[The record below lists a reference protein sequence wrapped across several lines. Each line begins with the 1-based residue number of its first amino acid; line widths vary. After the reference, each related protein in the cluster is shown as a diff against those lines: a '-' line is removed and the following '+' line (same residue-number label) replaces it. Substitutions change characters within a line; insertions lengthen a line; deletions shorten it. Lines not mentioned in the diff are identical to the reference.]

1 MANSVYLVVC
11 DALSHIVSRR
21 AAENIVR
28 DALRT
33 IKSDPDA
40 VTAREM
46 QDMLKGQVFA
56 RLQQIIPVAQAR
68 GEIKTLLQKLEVLT
82 ASEKPSLSPEVLEGL
97 EALRAEFAPF
107 VKLDHRRVKR
117 IRAGIE
123 VLPEAPDPVRALNSL
138 WAELDLLFN
147 EIGPDEPQVESQAD
161 VVIPVMI
168 TSEMINPGMV
178 HPEMLAPA
186 VLPKPSAHP
195 TPVSGVSSD
204 GVLEIADDLDEEL
217 GGTAYTSPDHISAEL
232 VSGAGNSASS
242 NSSADFGTATV
253 ELGRYELPD
262 ALIDPLDDLELDD
275 GLATANQNASEQA
288 ATAEGTPFLISE
300 FDEFGLEFELEE
312 GPESDAVETEIFATE
327 APESPEPVA
336 AKLNPNVS
344 AEIDPAEELRRA
356 LEEEAALR
364 QAFDE
369 EAGLQSNASA
379 APDSVKPETAQL
391 ESSSEPNHSEPG
403 QSVPSQSEP
412 GQSVP
417 GQSVPGQSV
426 PVAPITAPSSKTA
439 PSASRPPATGS
450 PATGSPATG
459 SPATAPSVTPAR
471 KPAARR
477 TTVATQPRP
486 QAALSNEAQEL
497 LIARF
502 ALEEGVIG
510 VAISNRAGQVS
521 LSRMREGSAEDL
533 AGMSAATAM
542 LLESQRSFDVFYTD
556 LGVAN
561 VFIAPLGDSLL
572 TVLAD
577 KQVNVGRVLSEVK
590 TVKEEI

>member
-1 MANSVYLVVC
+1 MANSVYLAVC

-33 IKSDPDA
+33 ARTDPDA

-68 GEIKTLLQKLEVLT
+68 GEIKSLLQKLEALN
-82 ASEKPSLSPEVLEGL
+82 ANEKPSLSPEVLEGL

-107 VKLDHRRVKR
+107 VKLEHRRVKR
-117 IRAGIE
+117 IRAGID

-147 EIGPDEPQVESQAD
+147 EIGPSEPEVPVA
-161 VVIPVMI
+161 PVMA
-168 TSEMINPGMV
+168 EMFT
-178 HPEMLAPA
+178 PEP
-186 VLPKPSAHP
+186 VLIPKPSAHP

-204 GVLEIADDLDEEL
+204 GVLEIADDMDTEEE
-217 GGTAYTSPDHISAEL
+217 PVEI
-232 VSGAGNSASS
+232 AGN
-242 NSSADFGTATV
+242 ATV

-262 ALIDPLDDLELDD
+262 AVLDPPETEDHRPLLGTEDVPDPVVSDD
-275 GLATANQNASEQA
+275 A
-288 ATAEGTPFLISE
+288 PFMIAE

-312 GPESDAVETEIFATE
+312 VAEPEAQGLPNLELERPA
-327 APESPEPVA
+327 EPIVA
-336 AKLNPNVS
+336 KRDPGVS
-344 AEIDPAEELRRA
+344 SEIDPAEELRRA

-364 QAFDE
+364 RAFDE
-369 EAGLQSNASA
+369 EAGLQSNAPAAEPSKPQPVALGSSA
-379 APDSVKPETAQL
+379 GHTTIAPATVATATVAPPTM
-391 ESSSEPNHSEPG
+391 SPP
-403 QSVPSQSEP
+403 SVPS
-412 GQSVP
+412 
-417 GQSVPGQSV
+417 
-426 PVAPITAPSSKTA
+426 TANQPA
-439 PSASRPPATGS
+439 PAT
-450 PATGSPATG
+450 
-459 SPATAPSVTPAR
+459 AR
-471 KPAARR
+471 KPAPARR
-477 TTVATQPRP
+477 KAIAKSRP
-486 QAALSNEAQEL
+486 QVTLSSEAKEL

-510 VAISNRAGQVS
+510 VTISDRIGQVS
-521 LSRMREGSAEDL
+521 LSRMREGSADDL
-533 AGMSAATAM
+533 AGMTAATAM

>member
-1 MANSVYLVVC
+1 MANSVYLAVC

-46 QDMLKGQVFA
+46 QEMLKGQVFA

-68 GEIKTLLQKLEVLT
+68 GEIKTLLQKLESLNI
-82 ASEKPSLSPEVLEGL
+82 SDKPSLSPEVLEGL
-97 EALRAEFAPF
+97 EALRAEFAPYL
-107 VKLDHRRVKR
+107 KLEHRRVKR
-117 IRAGIE
+117 IRAGID

-147 EIGPDEPQVESQAD
+147 EIGPSEPETPSEAVTS
-161 VVIPVMI
+161 VVAAAPMI
-168 TSEMINPGMV
+168 LE
-178 HPEMLAPA
+178 PEPA
-186 VLPKPSAHP
+186 FAPKPSAHP
-195 TPVSGVSSD
+195 TPVSGVGGD
-204 GVLEIADDLDEEL
+204 GVLEIADDLDEEESE
-217 GGTAYTSPDHISAEL
+217 GAVR
-232 VSGAGNSASS
+232 VSM
-242 NSSADFGTATV
+242 ATV

-262 ALIDPLDDLELDD
+262 AILDPLELDGGPMLLGTED
-275 GLATANQNASEQA
+275 SQPVTS
-288 ATAEGTPFLISE
+288 AEGTPFLISE

-312 GPESDAVETEIFATE
+312 
-327 APESPEPVA
+327 SPEPETVDA
-336 AKLNPNVS
+336 QLFAAESFEPQPPEPPPFRLDLAKLNPSVS

-369 EAGLQSNASA
+369 EAGLQSNASTVSESIPEA
-379 APDSVKPETAQL
+379 IKPEPAQL
-391 ESSSEPNHSEPG
+391 EPIKSEPNKPE
-403 QSVPSQSEP
+403 
-412 GQSVP
+412 
-417 GQSVPGQSV
+417 
-426 PVAPITAPSSKTA
+426 PVAPITAPASKPTQGTPA
-439 PSASRPPATGS
+439 PSAT
-450 PATGSPATG
+450 TT
-459 SPATAPSVTPAR
+459 AR
-471 KPAARR
+471 KPAASRR
-477 TTVATQPRP
+477 TAVATKPRP
-486 QAALSNEAQEL
+486 QVLSNEAQEL

-510 VAISNRAGQVS
+510 VTISNRVGQVS

>member
-1 MANSVYLVVC
+1 MANSVYLAVC

-46 QDMLKGQVFA
+46 QEMLKGQVFA

-68 GEIKTLLQKLEVLT
+68 GEIKSLLQKLEALNIID
-82 ASEKPSLSPEVLEGL
+82 KPSLSPEVLEGL
-97 EALRAEFAPF
+97 EALRAEFSPY
-107 VKLDHRRVKR
+107 VKLEHRRVKR

-147 EIGPDEPQVESQAD
+147 EIGPSEPETQAELEA
-161 VVIPVMI
+161 VASVPATV
-168 TSEMINPGMV
+168 T
-178 HPEMLAPA
+178 A
-186 VLPKPSAHP
+186 VLEPEPAFVPKPSAHP

-204 GVLEIADDLDEEL
+204 GVLEIADDLDEE
-217 GGTAYTSPDHISAEL
+217 PDNFDNFDNAANI
-232 VSGAGNSASS
+232 GM
-242 NSSADFGTATV
+242 ATV

-275 GLATANQNASEQA
+275 GQASVHNASVHNASVHNASVHNDAQQV
-288 ATAEGTPFLISE
+288 ATSEGEPFLISE

-312 GPESDAVETEIFATE
+312 SPEPETVDAEIFASE
-327 APESPEPVA
+327 PFESPEPVA
-336 AKLNPNVS
+336 KLNPSIS

-369 EAGLQSNASA
+369 EAGLQSNSS
-379 APDSVKPETAQL
+379 SVPESIKAESTKAESIKPEPAQL
-391 ESSSEPNHSEPG
+391 EPSKSE
-403 QSVPSQSEP
+403 
-412 GQSVP
+412 
-417 GQSVPGQSV
+417 
-426 PVAPITAPSSKTA
+426 PVAPISTPSSAPA
-439 PSASRPPATGS
+439 PSAK
-450 PATGSPATG
+450 
-459 SPATAPSVTPAR
+459 TAL
-471 KPAARR
+471 KPAASRR
-477 TTVATQPRP
+477 TSLATKPRP
-486 QAALSNEAQEL
+486 QAVLSNEAQEL

-510 VAISNRAGQVS
+510 VTISNRVGKVS

>member
-1 MANSVYLVVC
+1 MANSVYLAVC

-33 IKSDPDA
+33 ARTDPDA

-68 GEIKTLLQKLEVLT
+68 GEIKTLLQKLEAMNVN
-82 ASEKPSLSPEVLEGL
+82 EKPSLSPEVLEGL

-107 VKLDHRRVKR
+107 VKLEHRRVKR
-117 IRAGIE
+117 IRAGID

-147 EIGPDEPQVESQAD
+147 EIGPSEPEVPVAPEPIA
-161 VVIPVMI
+161 VPVMLA
-168 TSEMINPGMV
+168 SEPV
-178 HPEMLAPA
+178 PA
-186 VLPKPSAHP
+186 PKPSAHP

-204 GVLEIADDLDEEL
+204 GVLEIADDLEAEEE
-217 GGTAYTSPDHISAEL
+217 PVEI
-232 VSGAGNSASS
+232 AGNS
-242 NSSADFGTATV
+242 TV

-262 ALIDPLDDLELDD
+262 AIIDPLELDAPPLLGTD
-275 GLATANQNASEQA
+275 DIQATPSGDA
-288 ATAEGTPFLISE
+288 PFMIAE

-312 GPESDAVETEIFATE
+312 STEPEAQELPNLELEQPT
-327 APESPEPVA
+327 EPVV
-336 AKLNPNVS
+336 AKRDPGAS
-344 AEIDPAEELRRA
+344 GEINPAEELRRA

-364 QAFDE
+364 RAFDE
-369 EAGLQSNASA
+369 EAGLQSNATPADAEPSNPA
-379 APDSVKPETAQL
+379 SIVLDSSTD
-391 ESSSEPNHSEPG
+391 HST
-403 QSVPSQSEP
+403 
-412 GQSVP
+412 
-417 GQSVPGQSV
+417 
-426 PVAPITAPSSKTA
+426 VAPSTGLSSTANQT
-439 PSASRPPATGS
+439 T
-450 PATGSPATG
+450 
-459 SPATAPSVTPAR
+459 SVTAR
-471 KPAARR
+471 KPSPARR
-477 TTVATQPRP
+477 TAIVTKPRP
-486 QAALSNEAQEL
+486 QVTLSHEAQEL

-510 VAISNRAGQVS
+510 VAISNRIGQVS
-521 LSRMREGSAEDL
+521 LSRMREGSADDL
-533 AGMSAATAM
+533 AGMTAATAM

-556 LGVAN
+556 LGVAT

>member
-1 MANSVYLVVC
+1 MANSVYLAVC

-46 QDMLKGQVFA
+46 QEMLKGQVFA

-68 GEIKTLLQKLEVLT
+68 GEIKTLLQKLEALNI
-82 ASEKPSLSPEVLEGL
+82 SDKPSLSPEVLEGL
-97 EALRAEFAPF
+97 EALRAEFAPY
-107 VKLDHRRVKR
+107 VKLEHRRVKR
-117 IRAGIE
+117 IRAGID

-147 EIGPDEPQVESQAD
+147 EIGASEPETPSEAVTSVVEAASVTAPVTGPVTGP
-161 VVIPVMI
+161 VVLE
-168 TSEMINPGMV
+168 SESAFV
-178 HPEMLAPA
+178 
-186 VLPKPSAHP
+186 PKPSAHP

-204 GVLEIADDLDEEL
+204 GVLEIADDLDEEESE
-217 GGTAYTSPDHISAEL
+217 GAVL
-232 VSGAGNSASS
+232 VSM
-242 NSSADFGTATV
+242 ATV

-262 ALIDPLDDLELDD
+262 AILDPLELDGGPTLLGTD
-275 GLATANQNASEQA
+275 DIQPASV
-288 ATAEGTPFLISE
+288 EGAPFLISE

-312 GPESDAVETEIFATE
+312 SPEAEPVELEIFA
-327 APESPEPVA
+327 AESPEPTT
-336 AKLNPNVS
+336 AKLNPSVS

-369 EAGLQSNASA
+369 EAGLQGNASTV
-379 APDSVKPETAQL
+379 PEEIKPEKIKPEAIKAEPAQL
-391 ESSSEPNHSEPG
+391 ESSKSEPVE
-403 QSVPSQSEP
+403 
-412 GQSVP
+412 
-417 GQSVPGQSV
+417 
-426 PVAPITAPSSKTA
+426 PITAPASKSTQSTPTQGTPA
-439 PSASRPPATGS
+439 PSAT
-450 PATGSPATG
+450 TT
-459 SPATAPSVTPAR
+459 AR
-471 KPAARR
+471 KPAASRR
-477 TTVATQPRP
+477 TALATKPRP
-486 QAALSNEAQEL
+486 QATLSNEAQEL

-510 VAISNRAGQVS
+510 VTISNRIGQVS

>member
-1 MANSVYLVVC
+1 MANSVYLAVC

-46 QDMLKGQVFA
+46 QEMLKGQVFA

-68 GEIKTLLQKLEVLT
+68 GEIKTLLQKLEALNI
-82 ASEKPSLSPEVLEGL
+82 SEKPSLSPEVLEGL
-97 EALRAEFAPF
+97 EALRAEFAPYL
-107 VKLDHRRVKR
+107 KLEHRRVKR
-117 IRAGIE
+117 IRAGID

-147 EIGPDEPQVESQAD
+147 EIGPSEPETQAEPEPVAATPVTAS
-161 VVIPVMI
+161 VVLEPEPVF
-168 TSEMINPGMV
+168 V
-178 HPEMLAPA
+178 
-186 VLPKPSAHP
+186 PKPSAHP

-204 GVLEIADDLDEEL
+204 GVLEIADDLEEE
-217 GGTAYTSPDHISAEL
+217 SDHSDNAAMI
-232 VSGAGNSASS
+232 GM
-242 NSSADFGTATV
+242 ATV

-262 ALIDPLDDLELDD
+262 ALIDPLDELELDD
-275 GLATANQNASEQA
+275 GFEASVPNDAQQA
-288 ATAEGTPFLISE
+288 ATSEGAPFLISE

-312 GPESDAVETEIFATE
+312 SPEPEPVDAQLFAAE
-327 APESPEPVA
+327 AFESPEPVA
-336 AKLNPNVS
+336 AKLNPSTS

-369 EAGLQSNASA
+369 EAGLQSNASTGSESIPEA
-379 APDSVKPETAQL
+379 IKPEPAQL
-391 ESSSEPNHSEPG
+391 EPSKSE
-403 QSVPSQSEP
+403 
-412 GQSVP
+412 
-417 GQSVPGQSV
+417 
-426 PVAPITAPSSKTA
+426 PVAPSSTPA
-439 PSASRPPATGS
+439 PSAAT
-450 PATGSPATG
+450 
-459 SPATAPSVTPAR
+459 AR
-471 KPAARR
+471 KPAASRR
-477 TTVATQPRP
+477 TAVATKPRP
-486 QAALSNEAQEL
+486 QAVLSNEAQEL

-510 VAISNRAGQVS
+510 VTISNRVGQVS

>member
-40 VTAREM
+40 VTPREM

-68 GEIKTLLQKLEVLT
+68 GEIKTLLQKLEALN
-82 ASEKPSLSPEVLEGL
+82 ASEKPVLSPEVLEGL

-107 VKLDHRRVKR
+107 VKLEHRRVKR

-147 EIGPDEPQVESQAD
+147 EIGPDEPQAASQPEVAA
-161 VVIPVMI
+161 PVMI
-168 TSEMINPGMV
+168 TSEMVSPQ
-178 HPEMLAPA
+178 A
-186 VLPKPSAHP
+186 VLEPVLAPKPSAHP
-195 TPVSGVSSD
+195 TPVSGISSD
-204 GVLEIADDLDEEL
+204 GVLEIADDLGEDDRGEDDPGADLDEE
-217 GGTAYTSPDHISAEL
+217 PV
-232 VSGAGNSASS
+232 VS
-242 NSSADFGTATV
+242 TATV

-262 ALIDPLDDLELDD
+262 AVIDPLDEEIQAI
-275 GLATANQNASEQA
+275 LATPNSTTSNSTTSNTVNNEAGSEVVTGGA
-288 ATAEGTPFLISE
+288 PFLIAE
-300 FDEFGLEFELEE
+300 FDEFGLEFELE
-312 GPESDAVETEIFATE
+312 SDAEVQGSAVETELFE
-327 APESPEPVA
+327 LQDPEPVPV
-336 AKLNPNVS
+336 KQDKSKKDPSLS

-364 QAFDE
+364 RAFDE
-369 EAGLQSNASA
+369 EAGLQGNASA
-379 APDSVKPETAQL
+379 AIENRPE
-391 ESSSEPNHSEPG
+391 
-403 QSVPSQSEP
+403 
-412 GQSVP
+412 
-417 GQSVPGQSV
+417 
-426 PVAPITAPSSKTA
+426 
-439 PSASRPPATGS
+439 PSASE
-450 PATGSPATG
+450 
-459 SPATAPSVTPAR
+459 PSASEPSASEPSASEPSASVANPSETQAEPSKPVTPNPTPNP
-471 KPAARR
+471 KLVPAVQKSSAPRR
-477 TTVATQPRP
+477 AAVATKPRP
-486 QAALSNEAQEL
+486 KVAALSNEAQEL

-510 VAISNRAGQVS
+510 VTISNRAGQVS

-533 AGMSAATAM
+533 AGMTAATAM

-561 VFIAPLGDSLL
+561 VFIAPLGESLL

>member
-1 MANSVYLVVC
+1 MANSVYLAVC

-46 QDMLKGQVFA
+46 QEMLKGQVFA

-68 GEIKTLLQKLEVLT
+68 GEIKTLLQKLETLNI
-82 ASEKPSLSPEVLEGL
+82 SDKPSLSPEVLEGL
-97 EALRAEFAPF
+97 EALRAEFAPYL
-107 VKLDHRRVKR
+107 KLEHRRVKR
-117 IRAGIE
+117 IRAGID

-147 EIGPDEPQVESQAD
+147 EIGPSEPETPVESELVAAA
-161 VVIPVMI
+161 PV
-168 TSEMINPGMV
+168 TLE
-178 HPEMLAPA
+178 PEPA
-186 VLPKPSAHP
+186 FVPKPSAHP

-204 GVLEIADDLDEEL
+204 GVLEIADDLDEE
-217 GGTAYTSPDHISAEL
+217 SDHSDNAAMI
-232 VSGAGNSASS
+232 GM
-242 NSSADFGTATV
+242 ATV

-262 ALIDPLDDLELDD
+262 ALIDPLDELELDD
-275 GLATANQNASEQA
+275 GIEASVPNDAQQA
-288 ATAEGTPFLISE
+288 ATSEGTPFLISE

-312 GPESDAVETEIFATE
+312 SPEPEPVDAPLFAAE
-327 APESPEPVA
+327 SFESPEPVA
-336 AKLNPNVS
+336 AKLNPSTS

-369 EAGLQSNASA
+369 EAGLQSNASTVSEA
-379 APDSVKPETAQL
+379 IPEAIKPEPAQL
-391 ESSSEPNHSEPG
+391 EPSKSE
-403 QSVPSQSEP
+403 
-412 GQSVP
+412 
-417 GQSVPGQSV
+417 
-426 PVAPITAPSSKTA
+426 PVAPITAPITA
-439 PSASRPPATGS
+439 PSSTP
-450 PATGSPATG
+450 
-459 SPATAPSVTPAR
+459 APSATTTAR
-471 KPAARR
+471 KPAASRR
-477 TTVATQPRP
+477 TALATKPRP
-486 QAALSNEAQEL
+486 QAVLSNEAQEL

-510 VAISNRAGQVS
+510 VTISNRVGQVS

>member
-1 MANSVYLVVC
+1 MANSVYLAVC

-33 IKSDPDA
+33 ARTDPDA

-68 GEIKTLLQKLEVLT
+68 GEIKTLLQKLEAMNV
-82 ASEKPSLSPEVLEGL
+82 SEKPSLSPEVLEGL

-107 VKLDHRRVKR
+107 AKLEHRRVKR
-117 IRAGIE
+117 IRAGID

-147 EIGPDEPQVESQAD
+147 EIGPSEPE
-161 VVIPVMI
+161 
-168 TSEMINPGMV
+168 
-178 HPEMLAPA
+178 APA
-186 VLPKPSAHP
+186 AAEPVAMQVKFAPEPVLKPSTHP

-204 GVLEIADDLDEEL
+204 GVLEIADDLETDEE
-217 GGTAYTSPDHISAEL
+217 PVEI
-232 VSGAGNSASS
+232 AGN
-242 NSSADFGTATV
+242 ATV

-262 ALIDPLDDLELDD
+262 AALDPLELD
-275 GLATANQNASEQA
+275 GQPLLGTQVPEQA
-288 ATAEGTPFLISE
+288 TTNGDAPFMISE
-300 FDEFGLEFELEE
+300 FDEFGLEFELE
-312 GPESDAVETEIFATE
+312 DATETETTLPNLGFE
-327 APESPEPVA
+327 APEAQGAEPVV
-336 AKLNPNVS
+336 AKRDPKAS
-344 AEIDPAEELRRA
+344 GEIDPAEELRRA

-364 QAFDE
+364 RAFDE
-369 EAGLQSNASA
+369 EAGLQSNTAASDEPEPA
-379 APDSVKPETAQL
+379 SRKPEPL
-391 ESSSEPNHSEPG
+391 
-403 QSVPSQSEP
+403 VPSAP
-412 GQSVP
+412 
-417 GQSVPGQSV
+417 
-426 PVAPITAPSSKTA
+426 PVISTPVLT
-439 PSASRPPATGS
+439 S
-450 PATGSPATG
+450 PAVRKP
-459 SPATAPSVTPAR
+459 TPAR
-471 KPAARR
+471 RAAL
-477 TTVATQPRP
+477 ATKARP
-486 QAALSNEAQEL
+486 QVTLSNEAQEL

-510 VAISNRAGQVS
+510 VTISNRIGQVT
-521 LSRMREGSAEDL
+521 LSRMREGSADDL
-533 AGMSAATAM
+533 AGMTAATAM

>member
-40 VTAREM
+40 VTPREM

-68 GEIKTLLQKLEVLT
+68 GEIKTLLQKLEALN
-82 ASEKPSLSPEVLEGL
+82 ASEKPVLSPEVLEGL

-107 VKLDHRRVKR
+107 VKLEHRRVKR

-147 EIGPDEPQVESQAD
+147 EIGPDEPQAASQPEVAA
-161 VVIPVMI
+161 PVMI
-168 TSEMINPGMV
+168 TSEMVSPQ
-178 HPEMLAPA
+178 A
-186 VLPKPSAHP
+186 VLEPVLAPKPSAHP
-195 TPVSGVSSD
+195 TPVSGISSD
-204 GVLEIADDLDEEL
+204 GVLEIADDLGEDDRGEDDPGADLDEE
-217 GGTAYTSPDHISAEL
+217 PV
-232 VSGAGNSASS
+232 VS
-242 NSSADFGTATV
+242 TATV

-262 ALIDPLDDLELDD
+262 AVIDPLDEEIQAI
-275 GLATANQNASEQA
+275 LATPNSTTSNSTTSNTVNNEAGSEVVTGGA
-288 ATAEGTPFLISE
+288 PFLIAE
-300 FDEFGLEFELEE
+300 FDEFGLEFELE
-312 GPESDAVETEIFATE
+312 SDAEVQGSAVETELFE
-327 APESPEPVA
+327 LQDPEPVPV
-336 AKLNPNVS
+336 KQDKSKKDPSLS

-364 QAFDE
+364 RAFDE
-369 EAGLQSNASA
+369 EAGLQGNASA
-379 APDSVKPETAQL
+379 AIENRPE
-391 ESSSEPNHSEPG
+391 
-403 QSVPSQSEP
+403 
-412 GQSVP
+412 
-417 GQSVPGQSV
+417 
-426 PVAPITAPSSKTA
+426 
-439 PSASRPPATGS
+439 PSASE
-450 PATGSPATG
+450 
-459 SPATAPSVTPAR
+459 PSASEPSASVANPSETQAEPSKPVTPNPTPNPKLISAVQKSSAPR
-471 KPAARR
+471 RAA
-477 TTVATQPRP
+477 VATKPRP
-486 QAALSNEAQEL
+486 KVAALSNEAQEL

-510 VAISNRAGQVS
+510 VTISNRAGQVS

-533 AGMSAATAM
+533 AGMTAATAM

-561 VFIAPLGDSLL
+561 VFIAPLGESLL

>member
-1 MANSVYLVVC
+1 MANSVYLAVC

-46 QDMLKGQVFA
+46 QEMLKGQVFA

-68 GEIKTLLQKLEVLT
+68 GEIKTLLQKLESLNI
-82 ASEKPSLSPEVLEGL
+82 SDKPSLSPEVLEGL
-97 EALRAEFAPF
+97 EALRAEFAPYL
-107 VKLDHRRVKR
+107 KLEHRRVKR
-117 IRAGIE
+117 IRAGID

-147 EIGPDEPQVESQAD
+147 EIGPSEPEPVEPELVAAA
-161 VVIPVMI
+161 PV
-168 TSEMINPGMV
+168 TLE
-178 HPEMLAPA
+178 PEPA
-186 VLPKPSAHP
+186 FVPKPSAHP
-195 TPVSGVSSD
+195 TPVSGVGGD
-204 GVLEIADDLDEEL
+204 GVLEIADDLDEESDNSDN
-217 GGTAYTSPDHISAEL
+217 AVL
-232 VSGAGNSASS
+232 VGM
-242 NSSADFGTATV
+242 ATV

-262 ALIDPLDDLELDD
+262 ALIDPLDELELDD
-275 GLATANQNASEQA
+275 GIEASVSNDAEQVVSS
-288 ATAEGTPFLISE
+288 EGTPFLISE

-312 GPESDAVETEIFATE
+312 SPEPEPVDAQLFAAE
-327 APESPEPVA
+327 SFESPEPVA
-336 AKLNPNVS
+336 AKPNPSTS

-379 APDSVKPETAQL
+379 VPEAIKPEPAQL
-391 ESSSEPNHSEPG
+391 EPI
-403 QSVPSQSEP
+403 QSE
-412 GQSVP
+412 
-417 GQSVPGQSV
+417 
-426 PVAPITAPSSKTA
+426 PVAPITAPSSTPA
-439 PSASRPPATGS
+439 PSAT
-450 PATGSPATG
+450 TT
-459 SPATAPSVTPAR
+459 AR
-471 KPAARR
+471 KPAASRR
-477 TTVATQPRP
+477 TAVATKPRP
-486 QAALSNEAQEL
+486 QTVLSNEAQEL

-510 VAISNRAGQVS
+510 VTISNRVGQVS

>member
-1 MANSVYLVVC
+1 MANSVYLAVC

-68 GEIKTLLQKLEVLT
+68 GEIKTLLQKLEALN
-82 ASEKPSLSPEVLEGL
+82 ASEKPTLSPEVLEGL
-97 EALRAEFAPF
+97 DALRAEFAPF

-147 EIGPDEPQVESQAD
+147 EIGPDGSDIDAQSEVTAA
-161 VVIPVMI
+161 VMT
-168 TSEMINPGMV
+168 TSEMV
-178 HPEMLAPA
+178 QPEKVVQA
-186 VLPKPSAHP
+186 VLEPVPQPKPSAHP
-195 TPVSGVSSD
+195 TPVSGISSD
-204 GVLEIADDLDEEL
+204 GVLEIADDLVDDEADGQAVL
-217 GGTAYTSPDHISAEL
+217 G
-232 VSGAGNSASS
+232 N
-242 NSSADFGTATV
+242 ATV
-253 ELGRYELPD
+253 ELSRYELPD
-262 ALIDPLDDLELDD
+262 AIIDPQDDEV
-275 GLATANQNASEQA
+275 QA
-288 ATAEGTPFLISE
+288 APGLLEPGSEAASGAAPFMIAE
-300 FDEFGLEFELEE
+300 FDEFGLDFELESE
-312 GPESDAVETEIFATE
+312 PEAQTSAAETELFE
-327 APESPEPVA
+327 APEATPVQPGP
-336 AKLNPNVS
+336 AKRDPGVS
-344 AEIDPAEELRRA
+344 AELDPAEELRRA
-356 LEEEAALR
+356 LEEEAELR
-364 QAFDE
+364 RAFDE
-369 EAGLQSNASA
+369 EAGFQSNSSAAIEAQSDLQPDSGVLAASA
-379 APDSVKPETAQL
+379 SQLKAPDPKPTEAKQA
-391 ESSSEPNHSEPG
+391 ESKQAEPKS
-403 QSVPSQSEP
+403 
-412 GQSVP
+412 
-417 GQSVPGQSV
+417 
-426 PVAPITAPSSKTA
+426 APSPAVKSKPAPTA
-439 PSASRPPATGS
+439 NTPSAP
-450 PATGSPATG
+450 
-459 SPATAPSVTPAR
+459 
-471 KPAARR
+471 RR
-477 TTVATQPRP
+477 SAVATKARP
-486 QAALSNEAQEL
+486 TLTALSNEAQEL

-510 VAISNRAGQVS
+510 VTISNRAGQVS
-521 LSRMREGSAEDL
+521 LSRMREGSADDL
-533 AGMSAATAM
+533 AGMTAATAM

-561 VFIAPLGDSLL
+561 VFIAPLGASLL

>member
-1 MANSVYLVVC
+1 MANSVYLAVC

-46 QDMLKGQVFA
+46 QEMLKGQVFA

-68 GEIKTLLQKLEVLT
+68 GEIKTLLQKLEALNI
-82 ASEKPSLSPEVLEGL
+82 SDKPSLSPEVLEGL
-97 EALRAEFAPF
+97 EALRAEFAPYL
-107 VKLDHRRVKR
+107 KLEHRRVKR
-117 IRAGIE
+117 IRAGID

-147 EIGPDEPQVESQAD
+147 EIGPSEPETQAEPEPVAATPVTAS
-161 VVIPVMI
+161 VVL
-168 TSEMINPGMV
+168 E
-178 HPEMLAPA
+178 PEPA
-186 VLPKPSAHP
+186 FVPKPSAHP

-204 GVLEIADDLDEEL
+204 GVLEIADDLEEE
-217 GGTAYTSPDHISAEL
+217 SD
-232 VSGAGNSASS
+232 NSDNA
-242 NSSADFGTATV
+242 AMIGMATV

-262 ALIDPLDDLELDD
+262 ALIDPLDELELDD
-275 GLATANQNASEQA
+275 GIDVGIDAPVPNDAQQSATSEGA
-288 ATAEGTPFLISE
+288 PFLISE

-312 GPESDAVETEIFATE
+312 SPEPEPVDAQLFAAE
-327 APESPEPVA
+327 AFESPEPVA
-336 AKLNPNVS
+336 AKLNPSTS

-369 EAGLQSNASA
+369 EAGLQSNASTVSESISEA
-379 APDSVKPETAQL
+379 IKPEPVQL
-391 ESSSEPNHSEPG
+391 ELSKSE
-403 QSVPSQSEP
+403 
-412 GQSVP
+412 
-417 GQSVPGQSV
+417 
-426 PVAPITAPSSKTA
+426 PVAPITTPSSSPA
-439 PSASRPPATGS
+439 PSAT
-450 PATGSPATG
+450 TT
-459 SPATAPSVTPAR
+459 AR
-471 KPAARR
+471 KPAASRR
-477 TTVATQPRP
+477 MALATKPRP

-510 VAISNRAGQVS
+510 VTISNRVGQVS

>member
-1 MANSVYLVVC
+1 MANSVYFAVC

-33 IKSDPDA
+33 ARTDPDA

-68 GEIKTLLQKLEVLT
+68 GEIKTLLQKLEAMNVN
-82 ASEKPSLSPEVLEGL
+82 EKPSLSPEVLEGL

-107 VKLDHRRVKR
+107 VKLEHRRVKR
-117 IRAGIE
+117 IRAGID

-147 EIGPDEPQVESQAD
+147 EIGPSEPEMPVAPEPFA
-161 VVIPVMI
+161 VPVMLA
-168 TSEMINPGMV
+168 SETAS
-178 HPEMLAPA
+178 APKA
-186 VLPKPSAHP
+186 SAHP

-204 GVLEIADDLDEEL
+204 GVLEIADDLEADEQPVEM
-217 GGTAYTSPDHISAEL
+217 
-232 VSGAGNSASS
+232 AGN
-242 NSSADFGTATV
+242 ATV
-253 ELGRYELPD
+253 ELGRYEMPD
-262 ALIDPLDDLELDD
+262 AILDPLELDAPPLLGIED
-275 GLATANQNASEQA
+275 IQATPSGNA
-288 ATAEGTPFLISE
+288 PFMIAE

-312 GPESDAVETEIFATE
+312 SAETEVQELLNLELEQATE
-327 APESPEPVA
+327 PIVA
-336 AKLNPNVS
+336 KRDPKVS
-344 AEIDPAEELRRA
+344 GEMDPAEELRRA

-364 QAFDE
+364 RAFDE
-369 EAGLQSNASA
+369 EAGLQSNAA
-379 APDSVKPETAQL
+379 APA
-391 ESSSEPNHSEPG
+391 ESGNPA
-403 QSVPSQSEP
+403 
-412 GQSVP
+412 
-417 GQSVPGQSV
+417 
-426 PVAPITAPSSKTA
+426 PVAPSNTEPMTVAPPTVSS
-439 PSASRPPATGS
+439 PNQPAT
-450 PATGSPATG
+450 PT
-459 SPATAPSVTPAR
+459 AR
-471 KPAARR
+471 KPAPARR
-477 TTVATQPRP
+477 TAIATKSRP
-486 QAALSNEAQEL
+486 QVTLSHEAQEL

-510 VAISNRAGQVS
+510 VTISNRIGQVS
-521 LSRMREGSAEDL
+521 LSRMREGSADDL

-542 LLESQRSFDVFYTD
+542 LLESRRSFDVFYTD

>member
-1 MANSVYLVVC
+1 MANSVYLAVC

-46 QDMLKGQVFA
+46 QEMLKGQVFA

-68 GEIKTLLQKLEVLT
+68 GEIKTLLQKLESLNI
-82 ASEKPSLSPEVLEGL
+82 SDKPSLSPEVLEGL
-97 EALRAEFAPF
+97 EALRAEFAPYL
-107 VKLDHRRVKR
+107 KLEHRRVKR
-117 IRAGIE
+117 IRAGID

-147 EIGPDEPQVESQAD
+147 EIGPSEPEPVEPELVAAA
-161 VVIPVMI
+161 PV
-168 TSEMINPGMV
+168 TLE
-178 HPEMLAPA
+178 PEPA
-186 VLPKPSAHP
+186 FVPKPSAHP

-204 GVLEIADDLDEEL
+204 GVLEIADDLDEE
-217 GGTAYTSPDHISAEL
+217 SDNPDNAANI
-232 VSGAGNSASS
+232 GM
-242 NSSADFGTATV
+242 ATV

-262 ALIDPLDDLELDD
+262 ALIDPLDELELDD
-275 GLATANQNASEQA
+275 GIEASTPTGSEQA
-288 ATAEGTPFLISE
+288 ASTEGTPFLISE

-312 GPESDAVETEIFATE
+312 SSEPEPVDAELFAAE
-327 APESPEPVA
+327 SFESPEPVA
-336 AKLNPNVS
+336 AKLNPSTS

-369 EAGLQSNASA
+369 EAGLQSNASTVSEA
-379 APDSVKPETAQL
+379 MPEAIKPEPTQL
-391 ESSSEPNHSEPG
+391 EPI
-403 QSVPSQSEP
+403 QSEP
-412 GQSVP
+412 
-417 GQSVPGQSV
+417 
-426 PVAPITAPSSKTA
+426 VATIKAPSSTPA
-439 PSASRPPATGS
+439 PSAT
-450 PATGSPATG
+450 TT
-459 SPATAPSVTPAR
+459 AR
-471 KPAARR
+471 KPAASRR
-477 TTVATQPRP
+477 TAVATKPRP
-486 QAALSNEAQEL
+486 QAVLSNEAQEL

-510 VAISNRAGQVS
+510 VTISNRVGQVS

>member
-1 MANSVYLVVC
+1 MANSVYLAVC

-46 QDMLKGQVFA
+46 QEMLKGQVFA

-68 GEIKTLLQKLEVLT
+68 GEIKTLLQKLEALNI
-82 ASEKPSLSPEVLEGL
+82 SDKPSLSPEVLEGL
-97 EALRAEFAPF
+97 EALRAEFAPY
-107 VKLDHRRVKR
+107 VKLEHRRVKR
-117 IRAGIE
+117 IRAGID

-147 EIGPDEPQVESQAD
+147 EIGPSEPETPSEAVTSVVEAASVTVPMTAP
-161 VVIPVMI
+161 VIL
-168 TSEMINPGMV
+168 E
-178 HPEMLAPA
+178 PEPA
-186 VLPKPSAHP
+186 FAPKPSAHP

-204 GVLEIADDLDEEL
+204 GVLEISDDLDGEESED
-217 GGTAYTSPDHISAEL
+217 AVF
-232 VSGAGNSASS
+232 VSM
-242 NSSADFGTATV
+242 ATV

-262 ALIDPLDDLELDD
+262 AILDPLELDAEPMLLGTED
-275 GLATANQNASEQA
+275 DIQPVTS
-288 ATAEGTPFLISE
+288 AEGEPFLISE

-312 GPESDAVETEIFATE
+312 SPEPEAVEPEIFAVE
-327 APESPEPVA
+327 APKSPEPVA
-336 AKLNPNVS
+336 AKLNPSVS

-369 EAGLQSNASA
+369 EAGLQSNASTV
-379 APDSVKPETAQL
+379 PEEIKPEAIKPEAVKAEPTQL
-391 ESSSEPNHSEPG
+391 E
-403 QSVPSQSEP
+403 PSKSA
-412 GQSVP
+412 
-417 GQSVPGQSV
+417 
-426 PVAPITAPSSKTA
+426 PVAPITAPASK
-439 PSASRPPATGS
+439 PAVT
-450 PATGSPATG
+450 
-459 SPATAPSVTPAR
+459 ATAAR
-471 KPAARR
+471 KPAASRR
-477 TTVATQPRP
+477 TAVATKPRP

-510 VAISNRAGQVS
+510 VTISNRIGQVS

>member
-1 MANSVYLVVC
+1 MANSVYLAVC

-33 IKSDPDA
+33 ARTDPDA

-68 GEIKTLLQKLEVLT
+68 GEIKNLLQKLEALN
-82 ASEKPSLSPEVLEGL
+82 ANEKPSLSPEVLEGL

-107 VKLDHRRVKR
+107 VKLEHRRVKR
-117 IRAGIE
+117 IRAGID

-147 EIGPDEPQVESQAD
+147 EIGPSEPEVPVA
-161 VVIPVMI
+161 PVMA
-168 TSEMINPGMV
+168 EMFT
-178 HPEMLAPA
+178 PEP
-186 VLPKPSAHP
+186 VLIPKPSAHP

-204 GVLEIADDLDEEL
+204 GVLEIADDLETEEE
-217 GGTAYTSPDHISAEL
+217 PVEI
-232 VSGAGNSASS
+232 AGN
-242 NSSADFGTATV
+242 ATV

-262 ALIDPLDDLELDD
+262 AVLNPLETEDHKPLLGTEDVPDLV
-275 GLATANQNASEQA
+275 ASGGDA
-288 ATAEGTPFLISE
+288 PFMIAE

-312 GPESDAVETEIFATE
+312 GTEPEAQELPNLELEQPAEPIVAKRNPGVSSEI
-327 APESPEPVA
+327 
-336 AKLNPNVS
+336 N
-344 AEIDPAEELRRA
+344 PAEELRRA

-364 QAFDE
+364 RAFDE
-369 EAGLQSNASA
+369 EAGLQSNAPA
-379 APDSVKPETAQL
+379 AEPSKPQ
-391 ESSSEPNHSEPG
+391 
-403 QSVPSQSEP
+403 
-412 GQSVP
+412 
-417 GQSVPGQSV
+417 
-426 PVAPITAPSSKTA
+426 PVALGSSAGHTTIAPATVATATVAPPTMSPSSVASTA
-439 PSASRPPATGS
+439 NQPAPAT
-450 PATGSPATG
+450 
-459 SPATAPSVTPAR
+459 AR
-471 KPAARR
+471 KPAPARR
-477 TTVATQPRP
+477 TAIAKSRP
-486 QAALSNEAQEL
+486 QVTLSNEAKEL

-510 VAISNRAGQVS
+510 VTISDRIGQVS
-521 LSRMREGSAEDL
+521 LSRMREGSADDL
-533 AGMSAATAM
+533 AGMTAATAM

>member
-1 MANSVYLVVC
+1 MANSVYLAVC

-46 QDMLKGQVFA
+46 QEMLKGQVFA

-68 GEIKTLLQKLEVLT
+68 GEIKTLLQKLEALNI
-82 ASEKPSLSPEVLEGL
+82 SDKPNLSPEVLEGL
-97 EALRAEFAPF
+97 EALRAEFAPYL
-107 VKLDHRRVKR
+107 KLEHRRVKR
-117 IRAGIE
+117 IRAGID

-147 EIGPDEPQVESQAD
+147 EIGPSESETPSEAVTSVVEAASVTAPVALEPE
-161 VVIPVMI
+161 
-168 TSEMINPGMV
+168 
-178 HPEMLAPA
+178 PA
-186 VLPKPSAHP
+186 FALKPSAHP

-204 GVLEIADDLDEEL
+204 GVLEISDDLDEEESDE
-217 GGTAYTSPDHISAEL
+217 AVF
-232 VSGAGNSASS
+232 VSM
-242 NSSADFGTATV
+242 ATV

-262 ALIDPLDDLELDD
+262 ALIDPLDHLELDD
-275 GLATANQNASEQA
+275 GLEASTPDGSEQA

-312 GPESDAVETEIFATE
+312 SPESEAVEAEIFA
-327 APESPEPVA
+327 AESPKPVA
-336 AKLNPNVS
+336 AKHNPSIS

-369 EAGLQSNASA
+369 EAGLQSNASTVPEA
-379 APDSVKPETAQL
+379 IKPEAIKPEPAQL
-391 ESSSEPNHSEPG
+391 EPSKSEPIKPE
-403 QSVPSQSEP
+403 
-412 GQSVP
+412 
-417 GQSVPGQSV
+417 
-426 PVAPITAPSSKTA
+426 PVAAITAPASKPAQGKPA
-439 PSASRPPATGS
+439 PSAT
-450 PATGSPATG
+450 TT
-459 SPATAPSVTPAR
+459 AR
-471 KPAARR
+471 KPAASRR
-477 TTVATQPRP
+477 TALATKPRP

-510 VAISNRAGQVS
+510 VTISNRVGQVS

>member
-1 MANSVYLVVC
+1 MANSVYLAVC

-46 QDMLKGQVFA
+46 QEMLKGQVFA

-68 GEIKTLLQKLEVLT
+68 GEIKTLLQKLEALNI
-82 ASEKPSLSPEVLEGL
+82 SDKPSLSPEVLEGL
-97 EALRAEFAPF
+97 EALRAEFAPYL
-107 VKLDHRRVKR
+107 KLEHRRVKR
-117 IRAGIE
+117 IRAGID

-147 EIGPDEPQVESQAD
+147 EIGPSEPETPAEPELVAAVP
-161 VVIPVMI
+161 VVLEPEPVF
-168 TSEMINPGMV
+168 V
-178 HPEMLAPA
+178 
-186 VLPKPSAHP
+186 PKPSAHP

-204 GVLEIADDLDEEL
+204 GVLEIADDLDEESVSMAAAS
-217 GGTAYTSPDHISAEL
+217 TTS
-232 VSGAGNSASS
+232 VSM
-242 NSSADFGTATV
+242 ATV

-262 ALIDPLDDLELDD
+262 ALIDPLDELELDD
-275 GLATANQNASEQA
+275 GIEASTPNGTEQA
-288 ATAEGTPFLISE
+288 ATSEGTPFLISE

-312 GPESDAVETEIFATE
+312 SPGPETVDAPIFAVESF
-327 APESPEPVA
+327 ESPEPVA
-336 AKLNPNVS
+336 AKLNPSTS

-369 EAGLQSNASA
+369 EAGLQSNSSTVPEAI
-379 APDSVKPETAQL
+379 KPEPAQL
-391 ESSSEPNHSEPG
+391 EPSKSEPI
-403 QSVPSQSEP
+403 
-412 GQSVP
+412 
-417 GQSVPGQSV
+417 
-426 PVAPITAPSSKTA
+426 APITTPSSSPA
-439 PSASRPPATGS
+439 PSAT
-450 PATGSPATG
+450 TT
-459 SPATAPSVTPAR
+459 AR
-471 KPAARR
+471 KPAASRR
-477 TTVATQPRP
+477 TAVATKPRP

-510 VAISNRAGQVS
+510 VTISNRVGQVS

>member
-1 MANSVYLVVC
+1 MANSVYLAVC

-46 QDMLKGQVFA
+46 QEMLKGQVFA

-68 GEIKTLLQKLEVLT
+68 GEIKTLLQKLETLNI
-82 ASEKPSLSPEVLEGL
+82 SDKPSLSPEVLEGL
-97 EALRAEFAPF
+97 EALRAEFAPYL
-107 VKLDHRRVKR
+107 KLEHRRVKR
-117 IRAGIE
+117 IRAGID

-147 EIGPDEPQVESQAD
+147 EIGPSEPEAPVEPELVAVAP
-161 VVIPVMI
+161 VVL
-168 TSEMINPGMV
+168 E
-178 HPEMLAPA
+178 PEPA
-186 VLPKPSAHP
+186 FVPKPSAHP

-204 GVLEIADDLDEEL
+204 GVLEIADDLDEESDN
-217 GGTAYTSPDHISAEL
+217 AIL
-232 VSGAGNSASS
+232 VGM
-242 NSSADFGTATV
+242 ATV

-262 ALIDPLDDLELDD
+262 ALIDPLDELELDD
-275 GLATANQNASEQA
+275 GIEASTSTGSEQA
-288 ATAEGTPFLISE
+288 ATSEGTPFLISE

-312 GPESDAVETEIFATE
+312 
-327 APESPEPVA
+327 SPEPEPVDA
-336 AKLNPNVS
+336 QLFAAESFELPEPVTAKLNPSTS

-369 EAGLQSNASA
+369 EAGLQSNASTVPEA
-379 APDSVKPETAQL
+379 IPEAIKPESAQL
-391 ESSSEPNHSEPG
+391 EPSKPAPVASIA
-403 QSVPSQSEP
+403 VPSSTP
-412 GQSVP
+412 
-417 GQSVPGQSV
+417 
-426 PVAPITAPSSKTA
+426 A
-439 PSASRPPATGS
+439 PSAT
-450 PATGSPATG
+450 TT
-459 SPATAPSVTPAR
+459 AR
-471 KPAARR
+471 KPAASRR
-477 TTVATQPRP
+477 TALATKPRP
-486 QAALSNEAQEL
+486 QAVLSNEAQEL

-510 VAISNRAGQVS
+510 VTISNRVGQVS

-542 LLESQRSFDVFYTD
+542 LLESRRSFDVFYTD

>member
-40 VTAREM
+40 VTPREM

-68 GEIKTLLQKLEVLT
+68 GEIKTLLQKLEALN
-82 ASEKPSLSPEVLEGL
+82 ASEKPVLSPEVLEGL

-107 VKLDHRRVKR
+107 VKLEHRRVKR

-147 EIGPDEPQVESQAD
+147 EIGPDEPQAASQPEVAA
-161 VVIPVMI
+161 PVMI
-168 TSEMINPGMV
+168 TSEMVSPQ
-178 HPEMLAPA
+178 A
-186 VLPKPSAHP
+186 VLEPVLAPKPSAHP
-195 TPVSGVSSD
+195 TPVSGISSD
-204 GVLEIADDLDEEL
+204 GVLEIADDLGEDDRGEDDPGADLDEE
-217 GGTAYTSPDHISAEL
+217 PV
-232 VSGAGNSASS
+232 VS
-242 NSSADFGTATV
+242 TATV

-262 ALIDPLDDLELDD
+262 AVIDPLDEEIQAILTTSNSTTSNSTTSNSTTSNSTTSNSTTSNSTTFNTVNNEP
-275 GLATANQNASEQA
+275 GSEVVTGGA
-288 ATAEGTPFLISE
+288 PFLIAE
-300 FDEFGLEFELEE
+300 FDEFGLEFELE
-312 GPESDAVETEIFATE
+312 SDAEVQGSAVETELFE
-327 APESPEPVA
+327 LQDPEPVPV
-336 AKLNPNVS
+336 KQDKSKKDPSLS

-364 QAFDE
+364 RAFDE
-369 EAGLQSNASA
+369 EAGLQGNASA
-379 APDSVKPETAQL
+379 AIENRPE
-391 ESSSEPNHSEPG
+391 
-403 QSVPSQSEP
+403 
-412 GQSVP
+412 
-417 GQSVPGQSV
+417 
-426 PVAPITAPSSKTA
+426 
-439 PSASRPPATGS
+439 PSASE
-450 PATGSPATG
+450 
-459 SPATAPSVTPAR
+459 PSASEPSASVANPSETQAEPSKPVTPNPTPNP
-471 KPAARR
+471 KLIPAVQKSSAPRR
-477 TTVATQPRP
+477 AAVATKPRP
-486 QAALSNEAQEL
+486 KVAALSNEAQEL

-510 VAISNRAGQVS
+510 VTISNRAGQVS

-533 AGMSAATAM
+533 AGMTAATAM

-561 VFIAPLGDSLL
+561 VFIAPLGESLL

>member
-1 MANSVYLVVC
+1 MAPPEDAMANSVYLAVC

-46 QDMLKGQVFA
+46 QEMLKGQVFA

-68 GEIKTLLQKLEVLT
+68 GEIKTLLQKLESLNI
-82 ASEKPSLSPEVLEGL
+82 SDKPSLSPEVLEGL
-97 EALRAEFAPF
+97 EALRAEFAPYL
-107 VKLDHRRVKR
+107 KLEHRRVKR
-117 IRAGIE
+117 IRAGID

-147 EIGPDEPQVESQAD
+147 EIGPSEPEPVEPELVAAA
-161 VVIPVMI
+161 PV
-168 TSEMINPGMV
+168 TLE
-178 HPEMLAPA
+178 PEP
-186 VLPKPSAHP
+186 VFVPKPSAHP

-204 GVLEIADDLDEEL
+204 GVLEIADDLDEESDN
-217 GGTAYTSPDHISAEL
+217 AVL
-232 VSGAGNSASS
+232 VGM
-242 NSSADFGTATV
+242 ATV

-262 ALIDPLDDLELDD
+262 ALIDPLDELELDD
-275 GLATANQNASEQA
+275 GIEASTPTGSEQA
-288 ATAEGTPFLISE
+288 ATSEGTPFLISE

-312 GPESDAVETEIFATE
+312 SPEPEPVDAQLFAAE
-327 APESPEPVA
+327 SFESPEPVA
-336 AKLNPNVS
+336 AKLNPSVS

-379 APDSVKPETAQL
+379 VPESIPEAIKPEPAQL
-391 ESSSEPNHSEPG
+391 EPI
-403 QSVPSQSEP
+403 QSE
-412 GQSVP
+412 
-417 GQSVPGQSV
+417 
-426 PVAPITAPSSKTA
+426 PVAPITAPSSTPA
-439 PSASRPPATGS
+439 PSAT
-450 PATGSPATG
+450 TT
-459 SPATAPSVTPAR
+459 AR
-471 KPAARR
+471 KPAASRR
-477 TTVATQPRP
+477 TAVATKPRP
-486 QAALSNEAQEL
+486 QAVLSNEAQEL

-510 VAISNRAGQVS
+510 VTISNRVGQVS

>member
-40 VTAREM
+40 VSAREM
-46 QDMLKGQVFA
+46 QEMLKGQVFA

-68 GEIKTLLQKLEVLT
+68 GEIKTLLHKLEALNI
-82 ASEKPSLSPEVLEGL
+82 SDKPSLSPEVLEGL
-97 EALRAEFAPF
+97 EALRAEFAPYL
-107 VKLDHRRVKR
+107 KLEHRRVKR
-117 IRAGIE
+117 IRAGID

-147 EIGPDEPQVESQAD
+147 EIGPSEPETPAEPELVAPELVAAAP
-161 VVIPVMI
+161 VVLEPV
-168 TSEMINPGMV
+168 
-178 HPEMLAPA
+178 PA
-186 VLPKPSAHP
+186 FVPKPSAHP

-204 GVLEIADDLDEEL
+204 GVLEIADDLDEESDDDD
-217 GGTAYTSPDHISAEL
+217 AVF
-232 VSGAGNSASS
+232 VSM
-242 NSSADFGTATV
+242 ATV

-275 GLATANQNASEQA
+275 GMKASNPTGSEQA
-288 ATAEGTPFLISE
+288 ATSEGAPFLISE

-312 GPESDAVETEIFATE
+312 SPEPETPDAEIFASE
-327 APESPEPVA
+327 PLESPEPVV
-336 AKLNPNVS
+336 AKLNPSTS
-344 AEIDPAEELRRA
+344 AEIDPSEELRRA
-356 LEEEAALR
+356 LEEEVALR

-369 EAGLQSNASA
+369 EAGLQSNASTVPEA
-379 APDSVKPETAQL
+379 IKAEPAQHDPSKPEPIAPLTAPTSKPAQGT
-391 ESSSEPNHSEPG
+391 P
-403 QSVPSQSEP
+403 VPS
-412 GQSVP
+412 
-417 GQSVPGQSV
+417 
-426 PVAPITAPSSKTA
+426 
-439 PSASRPPATGS
+439 AT
-450 PATGSPATG
+450 TT
-459 SPATAPSVTPAR
+459 AR
-471 KPAARR
+471 KPAASRR
-477 TTVATQPRP
+477 TAVATKPRP
-486 QAALSNEAQEL
+486 RAVLSNEAQEL

-510 VAISNRAGQVS
+510 VTISNRVGQVS

-542 LLESQRSFDVFYTD
+542 LLESKRSFDVFYTD

>member
-1 MANSVYLVVC
+1 MANSVYLAVC

-33 IKSDPDA
+33 ARTDPDA

-68 GEIKTLLQKLEVLT
+68 GEIKSLLQKLEALN
-82 ASEKPSLSPEVLEGL
+82 ANEKPTLSPEVLEGL

-107 VKLDHRRVKR
+107 VKLEHRRVKR
-117 IRAGIE
+117 IRAGID

-147 EIGPDEPQVESQAD
+147 EIGPSEPEVPVAPEPVAVPVLLASES
-161 VVIPVMI
+161 V
-168 TSEMINPGMV
+168 
-178 HPEMLAPA
+178 PA
-186 VLPKPSAHP
+186 PKPSAHP

-204 GVLEIADDLDEEL
+204 GVLEIADDLDTDEE
-217 GGTAYTSPDHISAEL
+217 PVEI
-232 VSGAGNSASS
+232 AGN
-242 NSSADFGTATV
+242 ATV

-262 ALIDPLDDLELDD
+262 AIMDPFEEPLLGTEDVL
-275 GLATANQNASEQA
+275 EQA
-288 ATAEGTPFLISE
+288 VASGDAPFMIAE
-300 FDEFGLEFELEE
+300 FDEFGLEFELEDGAE
-312 GPESDAVETEIFATE
+312 PEVSALQDLNLQ
-327 APESPEPVA
+327 APEAQPSEPVV
-336 AKLNPNVS
+336 AKRDPEAGS
-344 AEIDPAEELRRA
+344 EINPAEELRRA

-364 QAFDE
+364 RAFDE
-369 EAGLQSNASA
+369 EAGLQSNA
-379 APDSVKPETAQL
+379 APFPAEPSKPEPAALGLSTKPPSIL
-391 ESSSEPNHSEPG
+391 PS
-403 QSVPSQSEP
+403 SVPSTPNQ
-412 GQSVP
+412 
-417 GQSVPGQSV
+417 
-426 PVAPITAPSSKTA
+426 
-439 PSASRPPATGS
+439 PA
-450 PATGSPATG
+450 
-459 SPATAPSVTPAR
+459 PATAR
-471 KPAARR
+471 KPVPARR
-477 TTVATQPRP
+477 TVIATKSRP
-486 QAALSNEAQEL
+486 QVRLSNEAQEL

-510 VAISNRAGQVS
+510 VTISNRIGQVS
-521 LSRMREGSAEDL
+521 LSRMREGSADDL

>member
-1 MANSVYLVVC
+1 MANSVYLAVC

-33 IKSDPDA
+33 ARTDPDA

-68 GEIKTLLQKLEVLT
+68 GEIKTLLQKLEALN

-107 VKLDHRRVKR
+107 VKLEHRRVKR
-117 IRAGIE
+117 IRAGID

-147 EIGPDEPQVESQAD
+147 EIGPNEPEAPATPEPDAV
-161 VVIPVMI
+161 PVMF
-168 TSEMINPGMV
+168 T
-178 HPEMLAPA
+178 PEP
-186 VLPKPSAHP
+186 VFVPKPSAHP

-204 GVLEIADDLDEEL
+204 GVLEIADDLETDEEPVE
-217 GGTAYTSPDHISAEL
+217 T
-232 VSGAGNSASS
+232 VGN
-242 NSSADFGTATV
+242 ATV

-262 ALIDPLDDLELDD
+262 AILDPLELDGQPLKLGTED
-275 GLATANQNASEQA
+275 LSGPEAASGDA
-288 ATAEGTPFLISE
+288 PFMIAE

-312 GPESDAVETEIFATE
+312 GGEAELPEHQELLQAETPASAVVAKRDPGASNEI
-327 APESPEPVA
+327 
-336 AKLNPNVS
+336 N
-344 AEIDPAEELRRA
+344 PAEELRRA

-364 QAFDE
+364 RAFDE
-369 EAGLQSNASA
+369 EAGLQSNAT
-379 APDSVKPETAQL
+379 PP
-391 ESSSEPNHSEPG
+391 SSEPIKPQANQPESSQPQPRSLEP
-403 QSVPSQSEP
+403 
-412 GQSVP
+412 
-417 GQSVPGQSV
+417 
-426 PVAPITAPSSKTA
+426 APPIPTS
-439 PSASRPPATGS
+439 S
-450 PATGSPATG
+450 PATT
-459 SPATAPSVTPAR
+459 AR
-471 KPAARR
+471 KPAPARHTALA
-477 TTVATQPRP
+477 TTPRP

-510 VAISNRAGQVS
+510 VAISNRIGQVS
-521 LSRMREGSAEDL
+521 LSRMREGSADDL
-533 AGMSAATAM
+533 AGMTAATAM

-561 VFIAPLGDSLL
+561 VFIAPLGGSLL

>member
-1 MANSVYLVVC
+1 MPIGDAMANSVYLAVC

-33 IKSDPDA
+33 ARTDPDA

-68 GEIKTLLQKLEVLT
+68 GEIKSLLQKLEALN

-107 VKLDHRRVKR
+107 VKLEHRRVKR
-117 IRAGIE
+117 IRAGID

-147 EIGPDEPQVESQAD
+147 EITPSEPEV
-161 VVIPVMI
+161 PVA
-168 TSEMINPGMV
+168 SEPIAV
-178 HPEMLAPA
+178 SVMLASEPMLA
-186 VLPKPSAHP
+186 PKPSAHP

-204 GVLEIADDLDEEL
+204 GVLEIADDLEADEE
-217 GGTAYTSPDHISAEL
+217 SVEI
-232 VSGAGNSASS
+232 AGN
-242 NSSADFGTATV
+242 ATV

-262 ALIDPLDDLELDD
+262 AIIDPLEDDAPTPLL
-275 GLATANQNASEQA
+275 
-288 ATAEGTPFLISE
+288 GTEDIQVTSSGDAPFMIAE
-300 FDEFGLEFELEE
+300 FDEFGLEFELE
-312 GPESDAVETEIFATE
+312 D
-327 APESPEPVA
+327 
-336 AKLNPNVS
+336 S
-344 AEIDPAEELRRA
+344 AELEAQEFPNLNLEQPTEPIVAKRDPGASGEINPAEELRRA

-364 QAFDE
+364 RAFDE
-369 EAGLQSNASA
+369 EAGLHSSAASA
-379 APDSVKPETAQL
+379 PAESSNPAPVAL
-391 ESSSEPNHSEPG
+391 ESNIETPTVSPS
-403 QSVPSQSEP
+403 SVPS
-412 GQSVP
+412 
-417 GQSVPGQSV
+417 
-426 PVAPITAPSSKTA
+426 TANQ
-439 PSASRPPATGS
+439 PA
-450 PATGSPATG
+450 A
-459 SPATAPSVTPAR
+459 VTAR
-471 KPAARR
+471 KPVPARR
-477 TTVATQPRP
+477 TAIATKPRP
-486 QAALSNEAQEL
+486 QVTLSNEAQEL

-510 VAISNRAGQVS
+510 VAISNRIGQVS
-521 LSRMREGSAEDL
+521 LSRMREGSADDL
-533 AGMSAATAM
+533 AGMTAATAM
-542 LLESQRSFDVFYTD
+542 LLESQRAFDVFYTD

>member
-1 MANSVYLVVC
+1 MANSVYLAVC

-28 DALRT
+28 DALRS

-46 QDMLKGQVFA
+46 QEMLKGQVFA

-68 GEIKTLLQKLEVLT
+68 GEIKSLLQKLEALNI
-82 ASEKPSLSPEVLEGL
+82 SDKSSLSPEVLEGL
-97 EALRAEFAPF
+97 EALRAEFAPYL
-107 VKLDHRRVKR
+107 KLEHRRVKR

-147 EIGPDEPQVESQAD
+147 EIGQTEPETPSEAVTSVVEAPPVTVS
-161 VVIPVMI
+161 VILE
-168 TSEMINPGMV
+168 SE
-178 HPEMLAPA
+178 PA
-186 VLPKPSAHP
+186 FAPKPSAHP
-195 TPVSGVSSD
+195 TPVLGVSGD
-204 GVLEIADDLDEEL
+204 GVLEIADDLNEE
-217 GGTAYTSPDHISAEL
+217 SDNL
-232 VSGAGNSASS
+232 VNTGM
-242 NSSADFGTATV
+242 ATV

-262 ALIDPLDDLELDD
+262 ALIDPLDELELDD
-275 GLATANQNASEQA
+275 GTKALTPTTEQA
-288 ATAEGTPFLISE
+288 ATSEGEPFLISE

-312 GPESDAVETEIFATE
+312 SPEPEVVKAEIFAVQ
-327 APESPEPVA
+327 AEPVA
-336 AKLNPNVS
+336 AKLNPRLS

-356 LEEEAALR
+356 LLEEAALR

-369 EAGLQSNASA
+369 EAGLQGDAGA
-379 APDSVKPETAQL
+379 VPEPIKPEPIKPEPTQL
-391 ESSSEPNHSEPG
+391 E
-403 QSVPSQSEP
+403 PSKP
-412 GQSVP
+412 D
-417 GQSVPGQSV
+417 
-426 PVAPITAPSSKTA
+426 PVVSITAPSTKPV
-439 PSASRPPATGS
+439 PSAT
-450 PATGSPATG
+450 TT
-459 SPATAPSVTPAR
+459 AR
-471 KPAARR
+471 KPSAPRR
-477 TTVATQPRP
+477 TAVATKPRP
-486 QAALSNEAQEL
+486 QAVLSNEAQEL

-510 VAISNRAGQVS
+510 VTISNRVGQVS